1 MNIGLPY
8 HYARIMLLDQEIEET
23 HDAYLTI
30 ETLDQSFE
38 FRVKRSNPEKIVH
51 YFSEGPYSSIR
62 LLMTGAGLCMAIDA
76 GFAKYANEPWV
87 IYGTIS
93 LVIFNAGLCF
103 IGQAVYH
110 KTKLY

>member
-1 MNIGLPY
+1 
-8 HYARIMLLDQEIEET
+8 
-23 HDAYLTI
+23 
-30 ETLDQSFE
+30 
-38 FRVKRSNPEKIVH
+38 
-51 YFSEGPYSSIR
+51 
-62 LLMTGAGLCMAIDA
+62 MTGAGLCMAIDA